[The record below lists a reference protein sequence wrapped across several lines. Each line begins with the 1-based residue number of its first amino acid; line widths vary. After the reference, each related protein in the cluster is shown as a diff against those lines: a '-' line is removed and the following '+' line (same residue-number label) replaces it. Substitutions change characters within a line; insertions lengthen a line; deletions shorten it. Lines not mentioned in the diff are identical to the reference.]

1 MSEERIVKHWAV
13 WALPILWRR
22 RKLLLC
28 ILIAGVGL
36 SILVAFLIPPKFSSS
51 ARLMPADPQSKS
63 GYAMLAAAMGGM
75 PIASQ
80 VGGLSSLVGSRSSN
94 SVFLAVLGSRTVQ
107 NDLINRFD
115 LRKIYHL
122 RRYEDA
128 RKELTRRTIIDED
141 KKTGVLTITVMDHDA
156 GRAHDL
162 AKSYIDEL
170 NNLVDLMDTSAAH
183 RERVFLEERLKK
195 VRLDMDEASAELSQF
210 SSRNA
215 TVDPASQSKVMLE
228 TTAKLQG
235 EMIAVQGELRGLQTI
250 YTDNDVSVIQA
261 RARVESLQRELAKL
275 AGKSG
280 EGNGDLDAG
289 QLYPSLRKLPLLDV
303 RYLDLYRREKIQESL
318 FEVLTKQYELAR
330 VEEARDVPAVKV
342 LDQPEVPERKSSP
355 SRTLIVALGTLLA
368 LICGVSWI
376 VGPEAWRRL
385 EMFKPFQATL
395 AETIFA
401 VRRAEPDLHSS
412 KSRDS

>member
-1 MSEERIVKHWAV
+1 
-13 WALPILWRR
+13 
-22 RKLLLC
+22 
-28 ILIAGVGL
+28 
-36 SILVAFLIPPKFSSS
+36 
-51 ARLMPADPQSKS
+51 
-63 GYAMLAAAMGGM
+63 MLAAAMGGM